1 MELFRKFWA
10 IVNFNYKKS
19 FLFLVLLTF
28 FSTFLETLSIGLVI
42 PAVSIILDPSFFDRK
57 LPDFLFFI
65 SNYLSQ
71 LTYSKKI
78 IIVLLLL
85 VFSFIIKNLYL
96 IYLYHSH
103 FKFSYSLQNYISNKL
118 LKGYLKQDFLFFL
131 KNNSYK

>member
-1 MELFRKFWA
+1 MELFRKFWS
-10 IVNFNYKKS
+10 IFNFKYKKS

-28 FSTFLETLSIGLVI
+28 LSTFLETLSIGLVI
-42 PAVSIILDPSFFDRK
+42 PAVSIILDPFIFDRK

-85 VFSFIIKNLYL
+85 VFSFIVKNLFL
-96 IYLYHSH
+96 IYLYRSH
-103 FKFSYSLQNYISNKL
+103 FKFSFSLQNYISTKL
-118 LKGYLKQDFLFFL
+118 LKGYLKQDFLFFF
-131 KNNSYK
+131 KK